1 MTAVPDDP
9 DCHFLLNGFPAWLNP
24 RFTLKLNPTMTPL
37 RFGSVALG
45 IVSFAL
51 VAYTYTSRPL
61 PIPPTTVP
69 SQHQTLPHQTQTN
82 PIPVHTDQHPKPIP
96 AFIKHSAA
104 WLAEAQFENGGWGA
118 GSHSRQEVRDPHAV
132 QIDPATTAFSA
143 MALMRTGSTL
153 QQGPYRKNVGLAL
166 DYLLD
171 LVESYPR
178 EGPKITNISGTQ
190 PQAKLGQQIDVA
202 MVAQFFTQV
211 LPHTRHK
218 KKLRRRVEEALEV
231 CVTKLARTQDADG
244 SWNASAGWAGV
255 LQSAMANNAL
265 EMAQEAGVRND
276 ELDAALHQSRR
287 YQKDNVDA
295 PSGRVRTESAAGVS
309 LYSIAGSQRATAKE
323 AREAE
328 EAVADAVTAGKLSA
342 PEVSEANL
350 RQLGFSGEDAKK
362 LYEAYDKNKAATR
375 MLQQDAVL
383 TGFGNNG
390 GEEFLSYMMTS
401 EALAGNGG
409 QEWDAWYQK
418 MYQRLSK
425 IQNNNGSWSGHHCIT
440 SPVFCTAAVILTM
453 TADRAAH
460 V

>member
-1 MTAVPDDP
+1 
-9 DCHFLLNGFPAWLNP
+9 
-24 RFTLKLNPTMTPL
+24 MTPIRMSSL
-37 RFGSVALG
+37 ALG
-45 IVSFAL
+45 ITGLA
-51 VAYTYTSRPL
+51 VAIFGFNARDLPAPL
-61 PIPPTTVP
+61 DPPVDP
-69 SQHQTLPHQTQTN
+69 PPQTQVDPPPAN
-82 PIPVHTDQHPKPIP
+82 LDQHPKPIP
-96 AFIKHSAA
+96 AFVDRGAA

-118 GSHSRQEVRDPHAV
+118 GSHSRQEVRDPRSV

-153 QQGPYRKNVGLAL
+153 QQGPYRKNVKLAL

-178 EGPKITNISGTQ
+178 EGPRITNISGTQ

-202 MVAQFFTQV
+202 MVAQFLTQA
-211 LPHTRHK
+211 LPHTKHDN
-218 KKLRRRVEEALEV
+218 KLRRRVEDALEV

-255 LQSAMANNAL
+255 LQSSMANSAL
-265 EMAQEAGVRND
+265 EMAQEVGVRND
-276 ELDAALHQSRR
+276 EVDQALDQSRR

-295 PSGRVRTESAAGVS
+295 PSGRVRTESAAGIS

-328 EAVADAVTAGKLSA
+328 EAVADAANEGKLSA
-342 PEVSEANL
+342 PEVSEDNL
-350 RQLGFSGEDAKK
+350 RQLGFTDADAKK
-362 LYEAYDKNKAATR
+362 LTEAYDKNKAATR
-375 MLQQDAVL
+375 MLQEDAVL
-383 TGFGNNG
+383 AGFGNNG

-401 EALAGNGG
+401 EAMAGTGG

-425 IQNNNGSWSGHHCIT
+425 IQNNSGNWSGHHCIT
-440 SPVFCTAAVILTM
+440 SPVFCTAAVILAM
-453 TADRAAH
+453 TADRASN